1 MMGEL
6 SLLAVG
12 SCYGHRRGSMRLIKF
27 RLAEA
32 EIVSIFP
39 NRAATIVTVSP
50 TGFIRETRF
59 IFRRKSYGSGRADEH
74 GRARYCLA
82 VALT

>member
-32 EIVSIFP
+32 
-39 NRAATIVTVSP
+39 
-50 TGFIRETRF
+50 
-59 IFRRKSYGSGRADEH
+59 
-74 GRARYCLA
+74 
-82 VALT
+82 